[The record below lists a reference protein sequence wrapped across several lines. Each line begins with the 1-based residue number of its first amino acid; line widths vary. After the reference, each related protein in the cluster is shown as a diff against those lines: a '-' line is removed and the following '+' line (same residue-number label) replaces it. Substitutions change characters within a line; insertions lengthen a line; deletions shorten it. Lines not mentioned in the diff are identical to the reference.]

1 MSFQWPLALIGL
13 AVVPAL
19 VALYVVRERRR
30 ETEAARFANPA
41 LLPNLA
47 DHSPGWR
54 RHLPLAVLL
63 VALAALIVGVARP
76 HATLS
81 VKREEAT
88 VILAV
93 DVSRSMQADDIAP
106 TRLEAARR
114 AAKAFLARVPSKFR
128 VGIVAIGSRALVV
141 VPPTNDRSLAASG
154 LDELR
159 PSEGTA
165 IGDSITLAVSLGQ
178 RQRSSDGVVPPEA
191 VLMIS
196 DGTPMGGRTSV
207 SAAIR
212 KARPAHVPVYAVL
225 VGTSHG
231 VVQATLTGGLHA
243 VIQVPPSPGTLRRI
257 AQTTGGE
264 FFTATSD
271 ARLRDVYER
280 LGSRLGHREQ
290 SREITNLFA
299 GGSFALMLLGGG
311 LSALWFRR
319 LV

>member
-1 MSFQWPLALIGL
+1 MSFQWPTALIGL

-19 VALYVVRERRR
+19 AALYLVRERRR
-30 ETEAARFANPA
+30 LTEAVRFANPA

-63 VALAALIVGVARP
+63 FALAALIVGVARP
-76 HATLS
+76 RATLS

-93 DVSRSMQADDIAP
+93 DVSRSMQADDVAP

-128 VGIVAIGSRALVV
+128 VGIVAIGSRAIVV
-141 VPPTNDRSLAASG
+141 VPPTDDHSLVASG
-154 LDELR
+154 LDDLR

-165 IGDSITLAVSLGQ
+165 IGDAITLAVSLGQ
-178 RQRSSDGVVPPEA
+178 RQQSDGVVPPEA
-191 VLMIS
+191 VLVIS
-196 DGTPMGGRTSV
+196 DGAPVGGRTSV
-207 SAAIR
+207 DTALR
-212 KARPAHVPVYAVL
+212 KARLAHVPVYAVL

-231 VVQATLTGGLHA
+231 VVQETLTGGLRA
-243 VIQVPPSPGTLRRI
+243 LIQVPASPGTLHRI
-257 AQTTGGE
+257 AQTTHGE
-264 FFTATSD
+264 FFTATS
-271 ARLRDVYER
+271 APRLQDVYKR
-280 LGSRLGHREQ
+280 LGSRLGHRKQ
-290 SREITNLFA
+290 SREITSLFA

-311 LSALWFRR
+311 LSAAWFRR
-319 LV
+319 VV